1 MNSKKITR
9 IFLMLVFFI
18 MIHMVSVNASVDDI
32 VFDSDYYAHTQ
43 GDVVYYLG
51 TDANTL
57 RQHYKNSGIRE
68 GRQGSVY
75 FDAKYYL
82 AVNTDVAAAFGA
94 NNYEAA
100 YNHFV
105 TAGINEGRIASKVFN
120 VKYYLACNSDVAA
133 AVNGNYVAAYE
144 HYMNGLAAGELRTTI
159 ATFDL
164 AHYLANN
171 KDIAAA
177 YKNNNPGA
185 LRHYLTDGIA
195 EGRNAG
201 HVKVAGAE
209 TKVISELTCTTDGII
224 EFPCSVC
231 NGTVRV
237 VTKATGHDMKLYKG
251 EAAATCTEKGVE
263 VYKCANCDYQEKKE
277 TEALGHNWKEKEGA
291 ASKAPTC
298 STAGVQYE
306 VCTRCGEENKT
317 EVPATGKHVIDPDGD
332 IIITKMETCKEEG
345 EMTYTCKECGKR
357 IENEVRPITH
367 NYEVVENVPATCKT
381 EGKKVEKCKDCG
393 DVKTTTIEKL
403 AHKMVTYDNATETAT
418 TPVNGIAVKDA
429 TCTEAGQK
437 VEECSVCGEYKIT
450 PVPAKGHDMKA
461 NPLATPATKVECGKA
476 TADVTYTCANGCGK
490 TETKNEIVTHANYS
504 KTSIDGVENGHPVVT
519 EICDGC
525 GKTLGTKTVHKT
537 VATDADHFRKLDNTR
552 RHFVD
557 EDGNPAAEV
566 TYVCTYGNCGYTET
580 VSVPVED
587 DDHVYGEAVVVTEPT
602 CSTPGSKQAK
612 CTICGAVKEN
622 IEIPVDPKLHK
633 FDITTAT
640 VTTPATCTKE
650 GEGTVTCTECGSK
663 DATIILPVDKTV
675 DTTDADAIAAT
686 IARHGGASNW
696 EDTVVAPTCK
706 DKGYT
711 EHVCKDCGA
720 SYRDSETEVDAT
732 AHDYA
737 VGYRQVNDEADA
749 NNGKYYIY
757 KKCTV
762 CGVEEEIKTTYYDD
776 VDAVKAAIAAM

>member
-1 MNSKKITR
+1 MNSKKLVR
-9 IFLMLVFFI
+9 IFLMLVFFV
-18 MIHMVSVNASVDDI
+18 MIHMVSVNASVED
-32 VFDSDYYAHTQ
+32 VMFDSNYYAATQ
-43 GDVVYYLG
+43 GDVVFYLG
-51 TDANTL
+51 DDKEVL
-57 RQHYKNSGIRE
+57 RQHYMNYGIKE
-68 GRQGSVY
+68 GRQASVY
-75 FDAKYYL
+75 FDVKYYL
-82 AVNTDVAAAFGA
+82 ATNGDVAKVFGA

-100 YNHFV
+100 YNHFI
-105 TAGINEGRIASKVFN
+105 TYGMNEGRVASRVFDVN
-120 VKYYLACNSDVAA
+120 YYLATNGDVAKA
-133 AVNGNYVAAYE
+133 FGANKVAVYTHFINYGMKEGRRPSVTFDPRHYLAVNKDVAKAYGNGNYQAA
-144 HYMNGLAAGELRTTI
+144 T
-159 ATFDL
+159 
-164 AHYLANN
+164 
-171 KDIAAA
+171 
-177 YKNNNPGA
+177 
-185 LRHYLTDGIA
+185 RHYAVWGYQEGRKSDHIKA
-195 EGRNAG
+195 EGTEAN
-201 HVKVAGAE
+201 
-209 TKVISELTCTTDGII
+209 VISELSCTTDGII
-224 EFPCSVC
+224 EYPCSVC
-231 NGTVRV
+231 KETVKV
-237 VTKATGHDMKLYKG
+237 VTKATGHDLKLEKG

-298 STAGVQYE
+298 SAAGVQYE

-317 EVPATGKHVIDPDGD
+317 EIPATGKHVIDPNGD

-393 DVKTTTIEKL
+393 DAKTTTTEKL
-403 AHKMVTYDNATETAT
+403 AHKMVTYDDATKTAT
-418 TPVNGIAVKDA
+418 TPKNGIAVKNA

-461 NPLATPATKVECGKA
+461 NPLAKPATKVECGKV

-490 TETKNEIVTHANYS
+490 TETKNEVVTHANYS
-504 KTSIDGVENGHPVVT
+504 KTLIDGVENGHPVVT

-525 GKTLGTKTVHKT
+525 GKTLGTETVHKT
-537 VATDADHFRKLDNTR
+537 VATDAAHFRKLDNTR

-557 EDGNPAAEV
+557 EAGNPAAEV

-587 DDHVYGEAVVVTEPT
+587 DDHVYGEAVVVEEAT
-602 CSTPGSKQAK
+602 CNKPGKKQAK
-612 CTICGAVKEN
+612 CTICGAVKED
-622 IEIPVDPKLHK
+622 IEIPADPKMHK
-633 FDITTAT
+633 FDITKAT
-640 VTTPATCTKE
+640 VTIPATCTKE
-650 GEGTVTCTECGSK
+650 GEGTVTCTECSSK
-663 DATIILPVDKTV
+663 TAKITLLVDKTV
-675 DTTDADAIAAT
+675 DTTDADAITAT

-762 CGVEEEIKTTYYDD
+762 CEVEEEIKTTYYDD
-776 VDAVKAAIAAM
+776 VDAVKAAIAEM